1 MTETKRSICIDSYQK
16 LEEKR
21 MEKQEI
27 ILKFDEDKKH
37 SVRYKPSSIDA
48 AITAI
53 YVMRRC
59 MGSSV
64 PKTIK
69 VTIEEV

>member
-1 MTETKRSICIDSYQK
+1 
-16 LEEKR
+16 

-27 ILKFDEDKKH
+27 ILKIDEDKKH
-37 SVRYKPSSIDA
+37 SVRYKPSSQDA

-59 MGSSV
+59 LGPLV

>member
-1 MTETKRSICIDSYQK
+1 
-16 LEEKR
+16 

-27 ILKFDEDKKH
+27 FLMYDADKKH
-37 SVRYKPSSIDA
+37 SVLYKPLSPDA

-59 MGSSV
+59 IGSSK
-64 PKTIK
+64 PMKIK